1 MSEETGITRRTVVL
15 GAAGAAAAGALSGP
29 VSVAMGAPKGPLWKA
44 AQRRGI
50 VYGAAMATWQED
62 ADFRRLFKRQA
73 ALLFTQDDFLWYVLK
88 PSKDAP
94 IDFTASD
101 KIVALAEQNK
111 QLVFAAHLVWD
122 EGFGD
127 KWDVDE
133 ISKMSADEARSLLF
147 GVLEP
152 TVQRYKGRVAGW
164 IVVNEG
170 IDPEGKNGFRTEYP
184 WYQSI
189 GPSYMLEAFQR
200 TRAIDPNATLVLNE
214 FGFETV
220 NQYGD
225 RPGPRRKAALQVID
239 KLQHDGAPLDA
250 FGIQAHLLA
259 DRFHERFNAKAYR
272 HFLRELAHRGLKI
285 LITELDVLDDGLPKA
300 RKPRDR
306 AIAEIYKRY
315 LDVTL
320 HEPAVKSVM
329 TFGISDRFT
338 WLEEDYPRDDGGHRR
353 PLPYDDK
360 LKPKPAHKALLR
372 SLHHA
377 RKRKALWTPPRS
389 L

>member
-1 MSEETGITRRTVVL
+1 MDGTGITRRTML
-15 GAAGAAAAGALSGP
+15 KGAAGAAAAGALTGP
-29 VSVAMGAPKGPLWKA
+29 AGIALAAPKGPLWKA

-94 IDFTASD
+94 LDFTASD
-101 KIVALAEQNK
+101 KIVALAEKYK
-111 QLVFAAHLVWD
+111 QLLFAAHLVWD
-122 EGFGD
+122 EGFGE
-127 KWDVDE
+127 KWDTDE
-133 ISKMSADEARSLLF
+133 LFHMSAQEARNLLF
-147 GVLEP
+147 GVIEP
-152 TVQRYKGRVAGW
+152 TVQRYKDRVAGW

-170 IDPEGKNGFRTEYP
+170 IDPEGKNGFRTDYP

-200 TRAIDPNATLVLNE
+200 VRAIDPDATLVLNE

-225 RPGPRRKAALQVID
+225 RPGPRRRAALKVID

-259 DRFHERFNAKAYR
+259 DHFHERFNAKAYR

-300 RKPRDR
+300 RRPRDR
-306 AIAEIYKRY
+306 AVAEVYKRY

-338 WLEEDYPRDDGGHRR
+338 WLEEDDPRDDGGHRR
-353 PLPYDDK
+353 PLPYDAK
-360 LKPKPAHKALLR
+360 LRPKPAHKALLH

-377 RKRKALWTPPRS
+377 RKRKALWVPPR
-389 L
+389 

>member
-15 GAAGAAAAGALSGP
+15 GAAGAAAAGVLSGP
-29 VSVAMGAPKGPLWKA
+29 ASVALGAQHGPLWKT

-88 PSKDAP
+88 PSRDAP
-94 IDFTASD
+94 LSFEASD
-101 KIVALAEQNK
+101 KIVELAEKNK
-111 QLVFAAHLVWD
+111 QLLFAAHLVWD
-122 EGFGD
+122 EGFGE
-127 KWDVDE
+127 KWDTDE
-133 ISKMSADEARSLLF
+133 LFKLSAQEARDLLF
-147 GVLEP
+147 GVIEP

-189 GPSYMLEAFQR
+189 GPSYMLESFQR
-200 TRAIDPNATLVLNE
+200 VRAIDPDATLVINE

-225 RPGPRRKAALQVID
+225 RPGPRRKAALQVVD
-239 KLQHDGAPLDA
+239 KLRHDGAPVDA

-259 DRFHERFNAKAYR
+259 DRFHERFNARAYR
-272 HFLRELAHRGLKI
+272 HFLRELADRGLKI

-300 RKPRDR
+300 IKPRDR
-306 AIAEIYKRY
+306 AVAEVYKRY

-360 LKPKPAHKALLR
+360 LHRKPAYTALHR

-377 RKRKALWTPPRS
+377 RKRKALWTPPRA
-389 L
+389 

>member
-15 GAAGAAAAGALSGP
+15 GAAGAAAAGVLSGP
-29 VSVAMGAPKGPLWKA
+29 VSMAVGAPKGPLWKA

-50 VYGAAMATWQED
+50 VYGAAAATWQED
-62 ADFRRLFKRQA
+62 ADFRRLLKRQA
-73 ALLFTQDDFLWYVLK
+73 ALIFTQDDFLWYVLK
-88 PSKDAP
+88 PAKDKP
-94 IDFTASD
+94 LNFDASD
-101 KIVALAEQNK
+101 KIVQLAEKNK
-111 QLVFAAHLVWD
+111 QLLFAAHLVWD

-127 KWDVDE
+127 GWDTDE
-133 ISKMSADEARSLLF
+133 LFHMSAQDARNLLF
-147 GVLEP
+147 GVIEP

-170 IDPEGKNGFRTEYP
+170 IDPEGKHGFRTDYP

-189 GPSYMLEAFQR
+189 GPSYMLESFQR
-200 TRAIDPNATLVLNE
+200 VRAIDPDATLVINE

-225 RPGPRRKAALQVID
+225 KPGPRRRAALQVLD
-239 KLQHDGAPLDA
+239 KLLHDGAPVDA

-259 DRFHERFNAKAYR
+259 DHFHERFNAKAYR
-272 HFLRELAHRGLKI
+272 HWLRELADRGLKI

-306 AIAEIYKRY
+306 AIAEVYKRY
-315 LDVTL
+315 LDATL

-360 LKPKPAHKALLR
+360 LKAKPAHRTLLH

-377 RKRKALWTPPRS
+377 RKRKALWTPPRA
-389 L
+389 